1 MKKMSDGFFSANEKR
16 RIEAAVQ
23 QAEKST
29 SGEIV
34 PMVVGAAYDYP
45 RSEIIGGGFFALALA
60 SLISWWWWNASLW
73 AFLPAFLLLYLPC
86 KWLVRFVPALK
97 KRLITEAEI
106 DAEVE
111 EKALVSFV
119 EQGLHHTRDNT
130 GILILICLFEH
141 RVEVLADRGIN
152 ALVPKDTWQEIVAIV
167 TDGLRRGQA
176 CDALCRAIDRCGEI
190 LAEQFPVRE
199 DDTDELPNLIID

>member
-1 MKKMSDGFFSANEKR
+1 MKKSDGFFSEDEQR
-16 RIEAAVQ
+16 RIEAAVEE
-23 QAEKST
+23 AEKRT

-45 RSEIIGGGFFALALA
+45 RAEIIGGGFFALAFA
-60 SLISWWWWNASLW
+60 SLFSWWWWNASLW

-86 KWLVRFVPALK
+86 KWLIRFSTPLK
-97 KRLITEAEI
+97 KLFIAEAEI

-152 ALVPKDTWQEIVAIV
+152 EVVPTQTWQEIVAIV
-167 TDGLRRGQA
+167 TEGLRQGQA
-176 CDALCRAIDRCGEI
+176 CNALCRAIDRCGEI
-190 LAEQFPVRE
+190 LTEHFPVRE

>member
-1 MKKMSDGFFSANEKR
+1 MAKKTDGFFSADEKR
-16 RIEAAVQ
+16 RIEAAVTE
-23 QAEKST
+23 AEQRT

-34 PMVVGAAYDYP
+34 PMVVEAAYDYP
-45 RSEIIGGGFFALALA
+45 RAEIIGGGFFALAFA
-60 SLISWWWWNASLW
+60 SLFSWWWWHASLW

-86 KWLVRFVPALK
+86 KWLIRFTPALK
-97 KRLITEAEI
+97 RKLIAEEEI

-152 ALVPKDTWQEIVAIV
+152 ALMPKETWQEIVAIV

-176 CDALCRAIDRCGEI
+176 CEALCRAIERCGEI
-190 LAEQFPVRE
+190 LAGHFPMRE

>member
-1 MKKMSDGFFSANEKR
+1 MAKKTDGFFSADEKR
-16 RIEAAVQ
+16 RIEATVTE
-23 QAEKST
+23 AEQRT

-34 PMVVGAAYDYP
+34 PMVVEAAYDYP
-45 RSEIIGGGFFALALA
+45 RAEIIGGGFFALAFA
-60 SLISWWWWNASLW
+60 SLFSWWWWHASLW

-86 KWLVRFVPALK
+86 KWLIRFTPALK
-97 KRLITEAEI
+97 RRLIAEVEI

-152 ALVPKDTWQEIVAIV
+152 ALVPKETWQEIVAIV

-176 CDALCRAIDRCGEI
+176 CEALCRAIERCGEI
-190 LAEQFPVRE
+190 LAGHFPMRE